1 MKFKIQNSKFKI
13 LICCFFCIFALSVY
27 AQHVTQHIS
36 YTRIYDFLDE
46 LANDGFIE
54 LNSAIKPYSRMFIT
68 ERLLEAKAQAENLNR
83 RQQQELVFFLNDFAL
98 EQKKLPDAWL
108 DAGLN
113 FFDDKGIAHRTQ
125 ISLMQPGIF
134 YNNSNFRARMTP
146 ILGMHIMRN
155 GKGDMTQRW
164 FGAEFQAMIGNNLSI
179 WGSLRDISMTS
190 FEGDL
195 LTQSQNAERFF
206 LVNRPGYALK
216 EAEYGGD
223 FSDSRGGI
231 AYSWNSGSI
240 AFQKDNI
247 IWGDNHNG
255 SNIISG
261 RAPSFP
267 MLSLNLRPARWFE
280 FNYVHAWLISN
291 VLDSTNY
298 FWENPELEVGAR
310 KHYRPAPKYMA
321 ANMLTFIP
329 VRNLHFSVG
338 NAIIYSGRTPE
349 AIYFTPI
356 AFYKSLAHATTKA
369 LGTQNHNSMMFMNI
383 SSRNIRHLHLYGSVF
398 IDEWST
404 RRLKPDNPESNLV
417 SYKIGAN
424 LTNFSIENVSLIGE
438 FTRTNILN
446 YKHSMPTHTWASNS
460 YNMGHYL
467 GDNSQ
472 ELFLALRYKPIRGLD
487 FELSFVD
494 ARKGKEF
501 AYIRNGVDENG
512 IRGRSRDIITHP
524 SLGPII
530 WRNQTFG
537 FRTVYEIFNNAY
549 AIVNI
554 EHNHARGYDNNDAP
568 LFAERHFPT
577 AQETLDFFSPKFLHG
592 RNTTV
597 TIGFSFGF

>member
-13 LICCFFCIFALSVY
+13 LICCFFSIFALSTY
-27 AQHVTQHIS
+27 AQHIPQHIS

-68 ERLLEAKAQAENLNR
+68 QRLLEAKAQAENLNR
-83 RQQQELVFFLNDFAL
+83 RQRQELVFFLNDFAL
-98 EQKKLPDAWL
+98 ERGKLPENEWID
-108 DAGLN
+108 
-113 FFDDKGIAHRTQ
+113 FDWIVAEGRTKL
-125 ISLMQPGIF
+125 SLFQPGIF
-134 YNNSNFRARMTP
+134 YNDGNFRARMTP

-179 WGSLRDISMTS
+179 WGSIRDISMTH

-195 LTQSQNAERFF
+195 LTQSRNAERFF

-216 EAEYGGD
+216 ESNYGGD

-231 AYSWNSGSI
+231 AYAWNSGSI

-247 IWGDNHNG
+247 VWGDNNNG
-255 SNIISG
+255 SNILSG

-267 MLSLNLRPARWFE
+267 MISLNLRPARWFE
-280 FNYVHAWLISN
+280 FNYVHAWLVSN

-298 FWENPELEVGAR
+298 FWENPELGANGAR

-321 ANMLTFIP
+321 ANMLTFMP
-329 VRNLHFSVG
+329 VRNLHFSIG

-356 AFYKSLAHATTKA
+356 AFYKSFAHATTKA
-369 LGTQNHNSMMFMNI
+369 LGTQNHNSMMFANL

-404 RRLKPDNPESNLV
+404 RRLQRDNPESNLV

-424 LTNFSIENVSLIGE
+424 LTNFPIQNVSLIGE

-472 ELFLALRYKPIRGLD
+472 ELFLALRYRPIRGLD
-487 FELSFVD
+487 FSLSYVD

-501 AYIRNGVDENG
+501 AYIRRGVDSNG
-512 IRGRSRDIITHP
+512 LSGSSRTIITHP

-530 WRNQTFG
+530 WRNQTLA
-537 FRTVYEIFNNAY
+537 FRAVYEVFNNAY
-549 AIVNI
+549 AIINI
-554 EHNHARGYDNNDAP
+554 EHNHARGYDNPDDP
-568 LFAERHFPT
+568 LFAEVHFPT
-577 AQETLDFFSPKFLHG
+577 AQQALDFFSPKFLHG